1 MLQFPEHRG
10 RQLLQGH
17 TLQEQSFLLGEFLFL
32 SNPPYEILVYW
43 TDSRSTTK
51 LTSLT
56 ALHHYRFPPII
67 LLAPQ
72 VRVNGNELKKAP
84 ETRNVADVIPPI
96 LT

>member
-43 TDSRSTTK
+43 TDYLAIHTSNHAVMPGSSHPIWKWDVTPFLIVK
-51 LTSLT
+51 NNASLTS
-56 ALHHYRFPPII
+56 
-67 LLAPQ
+67 Q
-72 VRVNGNELKKAP
+72 K
-84 ETRNVADVIPPI
+84 ETI
-96 LT
+96 